1 MFHEFVSLK
10 FFSYIPLSKVKGQTC
25 NMHVDV
31 IRDHIVEHFRHYY
44 YVTLHFAKQLIST
57 LIAKQFKGTKVKTRF
72 RRDEAAGC
80 IGRQRNF
87 IFPSLIYSEFLLGRN
102 LTRQLT
108 VQYVPFVCLGGEG
121 RGGEKKARRLKA
133 RPRARLRSYRISGAR
148 FRLRAGIIIICQT
161 RN

>member
-10 FFSYIPLSKVKGQTC
+10 FFSCIPLSKVKGQTC

-31 IRDHIVEHFRHYY
+31 IRGHIVEHFRHYY

-108 VQYVPFVCLGGEG
+108 VQYPSCVWGG
-121 RGGEKKARRLKA
+121 RGGEKKKARRLKA

-148 FRLRAGIIIICQT
+148 FRYARE
-161 RN
+161 